1 MRVSQPEAESKP
13 MTDESVLFERN
24 APEPDA
30 CVEMYRQMVLIRHF
44 EELALRLNHDGLI
57 HGPVHPYSGQE
68 AIAVGV
74 CANLR
79 RTDRIVS
86 NHRGHGHCI
95 AKGAD
100 IKRMMAELFGR
111 RDGYCK
117 GKGGSM
123 HIADFDAGMLGANGI
138 VGAGLP
144 IAAGAAVAAQLEGSD
159 AVAIGFFGDGA
170 TGEGPFHEALNIA
183 ALLKLPVVWVCE
195 NNQYASDT
203 PIDNSLSARN
213 VADLAAGYDMPG
225 QVVDGNDVL
234 AVYAATR
241 EVVQRARAGGGPSL
255 LECKTWRHHSH
266 AQRKTPLADRRPA
279 ELSAFWATRDPI
291 PAFEAYLQASGILTA
306 DQMADIGQSVDCDLS
321 DAVAFAHAS
330 PYPAPEE
337 ALEDVF
343 AA

>member
-1 MRVSQPEAESKP
+1 
-13 MTDESVLFERN
+13 MTVETVLSGRS
-24 APEPDA
+24 APEPA
-30 CVEMYRQMVLIRHF
+30 ECIEMYRQMVLIRHF
-44 EELALRLNHDGLI
+44 EELALKLRHDGSI
-57 HGPVHPYSGQE
+57 HGVVHPYSGQE

-79 RTDRIVS
+79 VTDRIVS

-159 AVAIGFFGDGA
+159 SVAVGFFGDGA
-170 TGEGPFHEALNIA
+170 TGEGPFHESLNIA
-183 ALLKLPVVWVCE
+183 ALFKLPVIWVCE
-195 NNQYASDT
+195 NNHYAADT
-203 PIDNSLSARN
+203 PIESGLAARN

-225 QVVDGNDVL
+225 HIVDGNDVL

-241 EVVQRARAGGGPSL
+241 EAVRRARAGEGPTL
-255 LECKTWRHHSH
+255 LECKTWRQRVH
-266 AQRKTPLADRRPA
+266 AQRENPPPDRRPDEVKA
-279 ELSAFWATRDPI
+279 YWVARDPI
-291 PAFEAYLQASGILTA
+291 PAFESYLQELRILSA
-306 DQMADIGQSVDCDLS
+306 DQMADIGLSIDQDL
-321 DAVAFAHAS
+321 DEAVAFADAS

-343 AA
+343 A

>member
-1 MRVSQPEAESKP
+1 MTVEAARP
-13 MTDESVLFERN
+13 APG
-24 APEPDA
+24 APEPEA
-30 CVEMYRQMVLIRHF
+30 CIDMYRQMVLIRHF
-44 EELALRLNHDGLI
+44 EELAIELRGAERI
-57 HGPVHPYSGQE
+57 HGVVHPYSGQE

-100 IKRMMAELFGR
+100 IARMMAELFGR

-159 AVAIGFFGDGA
+159 GVAVAFFGDGA
-170 TGEGPFHEALNIA
+170 TGEGPFHESLNIA
-183 ALLKLPVVWVCE
+183 ALLKLPVIWVCE
-195 NNQYASDT
+195 NNHYAADT
-203 PIDNSLSARN
+203 PVESGLSARN
-213 VADLAAGYDMPG
+213 VADLAAGYGMPG
-225 QVVDGNDVL
+225 HIVDGNDVL
-234 AVYAATR
+234 AVYAAAA
-241 EVVQRARAGGGPSL
+241 EAVERARAGDGPTL
-255 LECKTWRHHSH
+255 LECKTWRQRIH
-266 AQRKTPLADRRPA
+266 AQRETPPPDRRPDDLKA
-279 ELSAFWATRDPI
+279 YWAGRDPI
-291 PAFEAYLQASGILTA
+291 PAFERYLQERGIMTA
-306 DQMADIGQSVDCDLS
+306 DQMADVGLSIDDDLAR
-321 DAVAFAHAS
+321 AVEFADAS
-330 PYPAPEE
+330 PYPDPEE

-343 AA
+343 A

>member
-1 MRVSQPEAESKP
+1 
-13 MTDESVLFERN
+13 
-24 APEPDA
+24 
-30 CVEMYRQMVLIRHF
+30 MYRQMVLIRHF
-44 EELALRLNHDGLI
+44 EELALTLRHDGLI
-57 HGPVHPYSGQE
+57 HGVVHPYSGQE

-159 AVAIGFFGDGA
+159 AVAVGFFGDGA
-170 TGEGPFHEALNIA
+170 TGEGPFHESLNIA

-195 NNQYASDT
+195 NNQYAADT
-203 PIDNSLSARN
+203 PVASGLAARN

-225 QVVDGNDVL
+225 HVVDGNDVL
-234 AVYAATR
+234 SVYAAAQKAVR
-241 EVVQRARAGGGPSL
+241 RARAGEGPSL
-255 LECKTWRHHSH
+255 LECKTWRRHVH
-266 AQRKTPLADRRPA
+266 AQRDNPPPDRRPA
-279 ELSAFWATRDPI
+279 ELKSHWEARDPI
-291 PAFEAYLQASGILTA
+291 PAFEGYLQARGILTA
-306 DQMADIGQSVDCDLS
+306 DQMADISLSVDHDLR

-337 ALEDVF
+337 ALDDVF